1 MKKKEREPGPVKND
15 VLNLVREK
23 LKEKGLDLENLCCDE
38 GAGSGVKVICVA
50 AGLEESFQEMEKFPR
65 GQTVM
70 IRTDEETS
78 RTLDAWVE
86 TGHFKSRSEAASLF
100 LREGLKLRASE
111 LEKLTD
117 ALEQV
122 KKAKE
127 RLHEKAGALFGK
139 KKQTE

>member
-1 MKKKEREPGPVKND
+1 MRKKEAKPDLAKKD
-15 VLNLVREK
+15 IWNLIQAR
-23 LKEKGLDLENLCCDE
+23 LKERGIDLENLCCDE
-38 GAGSGVKVICVA
+38 ADGSSVKVVCIA
-50 AGLEESFQEMEKFPR
+50 PDLEASFKEMEMFPR

-78 RTLDAWVE
+78 RTLDAWLE
-86 TGHFKSRSEAASLF
+86 TGHFKSRSEAAALF

-111 LEKLTD
+111 LEKLTE

-139 KKQTE
+139 KKLSG

>member
-1 MKKKEREPGPVKND
+1 MKKKAPQLDRAKKD
-15 VLNLVREK
+15 VWDLVRDK

-38 GAGSGVKVICVA
+38 TAGPGVKVVCLA
-50 AGLEESFQEMEKFPR
+50 PGLEESFQEMGKYPR

-70 IRTDEETS
+70 IRTDEDTS
-78 RTLDAWVE
+78 RALDAWVE

-127 RLHEKAGALFGK
+127 RLHDKAGALFGK
-139 KKQTE
+139 KKPAE